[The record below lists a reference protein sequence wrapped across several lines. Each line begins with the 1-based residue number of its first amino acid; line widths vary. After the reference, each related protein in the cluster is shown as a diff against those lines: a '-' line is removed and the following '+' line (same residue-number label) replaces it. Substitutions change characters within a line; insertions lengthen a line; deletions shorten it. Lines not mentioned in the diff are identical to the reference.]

1 MGTWH
6 PFDSLNLVFLKIN
19 IFVNKKSVSVFA
31 ESFLRTMV
39 LVRSSPEADTCIS
52 DIVPVLSKTF
62 LDIQATTECRF
73 TLNAYVIW

>member
-31 ESFLRTMV
+31 ESFFTNYG
-39 LVRSSPEADTCIS
+39 SCPEADTCIS